1 MKKIRNFVLI
11 LICCLFFFGG
21 VSNNST
27 LEVKANTETT
37 ESITFEDLDN
47 DGIPDII
54 NDYYDEH
61 IRDQYMFGIGL
72 GAILGVFASIISA
85 IYIAKKNNTSVNA
98 LKATNEKT
106 NEKLLEIIKDLYNK
120 VSELK
125 EENDRIMALNNKY
138 VNDYKLLASEII
150 NSNEKSTKVLKNYAK
165 VNDKLD
171 IALECIEEISKTPEL
186 LKEGITSKVVAK
198 IKGVK

>member
-1 MKKIRNFVLI
+1 MKKIRNLALI

-37 ESITFEDLDN
+37 ENVTFEDLDN

-125 EENDRIMALNNKY
+125 EENDRIVTLNNKY

-171 IALECIEEISKTPEL
+171 IALECIEEISKAPEL